1 MSFDARS
8 RERLEALGRSLPKPL
23 PTPTPPQQGTPKATD
38 KRHRVEVEENPE
50 ALFRELMQVSP
61 DGTVPPHLME
71 RLREIKPAG
80 RTLHRQPLPPRVA
93 TGPPEPTPWAGRIP
107 ARPRT
112 TSTFTPHSSNC
123 CWKTTRTPELAAAD
137 PSRCVLAMDLPLA

>member
-23 PTPTPPQQGTPKATD
+23 PTPAPPQQGTPKATE

-71 RLREIKPAG
+71 RLRQLEARRQDPPPAAG
-80 RTLHRQPLPPRVA
+80 RSSPAAAPASGRNRP
-93 TGPPEPTPWAGRIP
+93 TGANTVGR
-107 ARPRT
+107 ADPRT
-112 TSTFTPHSSNC
+112 
-123 CWKTTRTPELAAAD
+123 AAD
-137 PSRCVLAMDLPLA
+137 HGDLYTAFQQLLLEDDEDA

>member
-8 RERLEALGRSLPKPL
+8 RERLEALGRRLPQPL
-23 PTPTPPQQGTPKATD
+23 PTPPQQDAPKATE

-71 RLREIKPAG
+71 RLRELEARRQDTPAAAG
-80 RTLHRQPLPPRVA
+80 RSTPAAIPAAASA
-93 TGPPEPTPWAGRIP
+93 TGRNRRTGANTVGR
-107 ARPRT
+107 ADPRT
-112 TSTFTPHSSNC
+112 
-123 CWKTTRTPELAAAD
+123 AAD
-137 PSRCVLAMDLPLA
+137 HGDLYTAFQQLLLEDDEDA